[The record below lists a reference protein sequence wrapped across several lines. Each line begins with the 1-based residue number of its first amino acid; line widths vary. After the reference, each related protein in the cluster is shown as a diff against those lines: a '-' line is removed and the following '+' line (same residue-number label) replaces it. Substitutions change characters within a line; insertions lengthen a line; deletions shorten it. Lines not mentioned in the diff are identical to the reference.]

1 MDNELQ
7 KQIADVLQKA
17 LAAAQKGG
25 EWIAGQVPDVLQQ
38 LLLWTIA
45 QGVLALLAI
54 IAIAIAWRMFLPR
67 WWAWCKDGEK
77 YEDRHMTVILVIFT
91 ALPCAALVSWLISLV
106 VDGFKAAIAPKLFLL
121 EYVAHLLK

>member
-7 KQIADVLQKA
+7 KQIAEVLQKA

-45 QGVLALLAI
+45 QGVLALLAMI
-54 IAIAIAWRMFLPR
+54 VTVIAWRMFLPR
-67 WWAWCKDGEK
+67 WWRWLADGGDEISVPAVALAAIG
-77 YEDRHMTVILVIFT
+77 TIPWFIWLGCLVM
-91 ALPCAALVSWLISLV
+91 
-106 VDGFKAAIAPKLFLL
+106 DGIKAAIAPKLFLL